1 VPEIVVEDQLVPLLA
16 TWNNSVTGAW
26 PGLSMVRVSVL
37 VELPDSVFRVWT
49 VVRLSSTECPGR
61 DADTLLLYD
70 MW

>member
-37 VELPDSVFRVWT
+37 VGLPNSVYRGWT
-49 VVRLSSTECPGR
+49 AVRSSSTGCLVRG
-61 DADTLLLYD
+61 ADILLLYD
-70 MW
+70 IC